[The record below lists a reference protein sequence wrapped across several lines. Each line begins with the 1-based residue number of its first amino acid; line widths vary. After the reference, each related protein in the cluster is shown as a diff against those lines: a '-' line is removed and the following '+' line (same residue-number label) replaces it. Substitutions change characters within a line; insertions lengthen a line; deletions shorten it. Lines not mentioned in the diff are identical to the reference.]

1 MKRTLTV
8 SPTTYKKGKYARQRL
23 RGRRVPRPLATKYH
37 NFVRSVSTTGNS
49 LAYDEYLGF
58 STAVKDLQF
67 SFQLSGVTVYL
78 AGVTWLQLG
87 MPNYTELTALY
98 DQYRIDWVECEFYF
112 SNNYSTVNVPERA
125 LPIVYLA
132 KDYDDVA
139 SATVQAL
146 QQYDSCQTWQTGH
159 QQPRGKHVIRVRP
172 NVDIGVYQGVTTGY
186 ARGKPMFIDTTYPS
200 VPHYGIK
207 LCVDSVAPATASTP
221 VGYFS
226 INFKYHFT
234 MAHTK

>member
-98 DQYRIDWVECEFYF
+98 DQYRIDWV
-112 SNNYSTVNVPERA
+112 VRV
-125 LPIVYLA
+125 LL
-132 KDYDDVA
+132 
-139 SATVQAL
+139 L
-146 QQYDSCQTWQTGH
+146 QQLQHSQRAREPFHRVFSEGLRRCS
-159 QQPRGKHVIRVRP
+159 IRHPSLTAIRLLP
-172 NVDIGVYQGVTTGY
+172 NL
-186 ARGKPMFIDTTYPS
+186 ANR
-200 VPHYGIK
+200 
-207 LCVDSVAPATASTP
+207 APATPWQARDSRT
-221 VGYFS
+221 
-226 INFKYHFT
+226 
-234 MAHTK
+234 TKRRHRRLPRCHDGLRKR

>member
-1 MKRTLTV
+1 
-8 SPTTYKKGKYARQRL
+8 
-23 RGRRVPRPLATKYH
+23 
-37 NFVRSVSTTGNS
+37 
-49 LAYDEYLGF
+49 
-58 STAVKDLQF
+58 
-67 SFQLSGVTVYL
+67 
-78 AGVTWLQLG
+78 

-112 SNNYSTVNVPERA
+112 SQNYSTVNVPERA

-132 KDYDDVA
+132 KDYDDSA

-146 QQYDSCQTWQTGH
+146 QQYDSCQAWQTGH
-159 QQPRGKHVIRVRP
+159 QQPHGKHVIRVKP
-172 NVDIGVYQGVTTGY
+172 NVDIALYQGVTTGY
-186 ARGKPMFIDTTYPS
+186 ARGKPMFIDTSSPS

-207 LCVDSVAPATASTP
+207 LCVDSVTPATASTP

>member
-8 SPTTYKKGKYARQRL
+8 SPTTYKKAKYARQRL

-98 DQYRIDWVECEFYF
+98 DQYRIDWVECGFYF

-139 SATVQAL
+139 SATVKPYSNTTPAK
-146 QQYDSCQTWQTGH
+146 
-159 QQPRGKHVIRVRP
+159 PGK
-172 NVDIGVYQGVTTGY
+172 QGTSNPV
-186 ARGKPMFIDTTYPS
+186 
-200 VPHYGIK
+200 
-207 LCVDSVAPATASTP
+207 AST
-221 VGYFS
+221 
-226 INFKYHFT
+226 
-234 MAHTK
+234 

>member
-112 SNNYSTVNVPERA
+112 SNNYSTVNVPESPSHRVFSEGLRRCSIRHRPSLTAIRLLPNLANRA
-125 LPIVYLA
+125 P
-132 KDYDDVA
+132 
-139 SATVQAL
+139 T
-146 QQYDSCQTWQTGH
+146 T
-159 QQPRGKHVIRVRP
+159 RGKHVIRVRP

-221 VGYFS
+221 
-226 INFKYHFT
+226 
-234 MAHTK
+234 

>member
-1 MKRTLTV
+1 MRGGTPRGASYPVGMGLRPTSKKLIRAGYRKQPPHSKMKRTLTV

-112 SNNYSTVNVPERA
+112 SNNYSTVNVPESPSHRVFSEGLRRCSIRHRPSLTA
-125 LPIVYLA
+125 IRLLPNLA
-132 KDYDDVA
+132 N
-139 SATVQAL
+139 
-146 QQYDSCQTWQTGH
+146 
-159 QQPRGKHVIRVRP
+159 R
-172 NVDIGVYQGVTTGY
+172 
-186 ARGKPMFIDTTYPS
+186 
-200 VPHYGIK
+200 
-207 LCVDSVAPATASTP
+207 APATPWQARDSRT
-221 VGYFS
+221 
-226 INFKYHFT
+226 
-234 MAHTK
+234 TKRRHRRLPRCHDGLRKR

>member
-8 SPTTYKKGKYARQRL
+8 SPTTYKKASMPVKDSEED
-23 RGRRVPRPLATKYH
+23 VYH
-37 NFVRSVSTTGNS
+37 DLWLQSIITLLEAFPQGNS

-172 NVDIGVYQGVTTGY
+172 NVDIGVYQRCHDGL
-186 ARGKPMFIDTTYPS
+186 RKR
-200 VPHYGIK
+200 
-207 LCVDSVAPATASTP
+207 
-221 VGYFS
+221 
-226 INFKYHFT
+226 
-234 MAHTK
+234 